1 MALRLSSEDLVT
13 TQAPE
18 SYREVPVQQRRSV
31 VQARY
36 GSVVLGLWLAASAF
50 AWEHYSASQTNTWAV
65 GVLIAAAAL
74 IAPRNRSMRWV
85 TPALA
90 IWLAASTLLFW
101 PVSTATLWN
110 NMIVAALVFALSLV
124 STTPHGAAGAP

>member
-1 MALRLSSEDLVT
+1 MT

-36 GSVVLGLWLAASAF
+36 GNVVLGLWLAASAF
-50 AWEHYSASQTNTWAV
+50 AWQHYPTSQTNTWVV

-74 IAPRNRSMRWV
+74 IAPRSRGMRWA

-90 IWLAASTLLFW
+90 SWLAASTLLLW
-101 PVSTATLWN
+101 PVTTATLWN
-110 NMIVAALVFALSLV
+110 NMIVAVLVFALSLV
-124 STTPHGAAGAP
+124 STTPRGAKRP